1 MFQFAF
7 EGLEIKSSRREVKV
21 NGKSLEVAGT
31 FWEKRKETKN
41 QKEVNSL
48 PGQVLKKDLIH

>member
-1 MFQFAF
+1 MFQLQR
-7 EGLEIKSSRREVKV
+7 LEIKLSRREVKV

-31 FWEKRKETKN
+31 FSEKRKETKT